1 MNIGTWNVQSWY
13 RPGAAINAVEQ
24 MENIGMDITAVQEI
38 RWPDDGNI
46 KISKS
51 TIFFSGNKNGRHE
64 FGTGFV
70 IRNNLVQNI
79 LNFKPINE
87 RICYIRMKGE
97 RYNTS
102 IISAHAP
109 TEEKDEDIKDEF
121 YDALER
127 EIDTM
132 PKHDMRILCG
142 DFNAK
147 IGKEPSLY
155 PTIGK
160 HSLHNIS
167 NDNGLRLTE
176 TAAANNML
184 IKSTMFPHKDIHKQT
199 WVSNDHITRNQIDH
213 IIVDARHSNNII
225 DVRSLRGIDGDTDH
239 YLVRAKVKSRISS
252 HKYNKTTINPQ
263 WNMDEIHSAENQRNY
278 REQLEQ
284 TLNSE
289 REDKDIEQLWEATA
303 EIITKT
309 ADKIFGRSKQKRA
322 KTWYDEECRK
332 QLEKRQTVRKTWIQL
347 QTDQSK
353 KEYDDCR
360 KETRKI
366 IRTKKRN
373 YEQQKYENME
383 RDRPK
388 PGSREFYKAIS
399 SEKRGHRTNS
409 IHTLRD
415 NQGRMIIDGREIT
428 EEWKKYFRDLLNI
441 IQEEQHKEEIY
452 ITADMPVKNPSF
464 EETQRALNKL
474 KNHKAPGTDGI
485 PAELLKYGGDA
496 LHRRIHQLITHI
508 WLEERTPARWKENII
523 VPIHKKGDKTKCANY
538 RGISLLNTAYKTLSN
553 IILSRLIPYAEN
565 VLGEYQAGF
574 RANRSTIDQLFTLR
588 QLLEKGW
595 EYNRPIHN
603 LFIDFRQAYDSVERS
618 QVWNAMAEF
627 SIPKKL
633 IRMTKVCM
641 EGGISKVRVNNKLS
655 SSFEINSGLK
665 QGDALSPLLF
675 NLVLEKAMRS
685 AEIKTELLSAQ
696 GPKLLLAYADDID
709 LVGDST
715 LSTKDIFNKVEGAT
729 SKVGLKINEEK
740 TKYMCINR
748 TTRRDRIGQNVTINT
763 FNFERVQRFKYLGAV
778 ITADNDVTE
787 EIKNRI
793 QSANRCL
800 FALNKLIKSKNLTR
814 SSKIKIYKSIVR
826 PVITYGCETWTMT
839 KANEEKLRR
848 FERKILRKIFGP
860 HHDITTNQ
868 YKIRTNIEL
877 KALYNN
883 ADIVQEIKSQRLRWA
898 GHVHRL
904 HNERLVKLVW
914 EEIPTGKRPL
924 GRPRMRWKDNIQAD
938 LRKMNI
944 PFDPRLMEDRTN
956 WKKVVQSA
964 KTHPGL

>member
-13 RPGAAINAVEQ
+13 RPGAAKNAVEQ
-24 MENIGMDITAVQEI
+24 LENIGMDITAVQEI

-51 TIFFSGNKNGRHE
+51 TIFYSGNKNGKHE

-70 IRNNLVQNI
+70 IKDSLVQNI

-87 RICYIRMKGE
+87 RICYIRMKGVQ
-97 RYNTS
+97 YNVS

-109 TEEKDEDIKDEF
+109 TEEKDENIKDGF

-127 EIDTM
+127 VIDTM
-132 PKHDMRILCG
+132 PKQDMRMLCG

-147 IGKEPSLY
+147 IGREPSLF

-167 NDNGLRLTE
+167 NDNGLRLIE
-176 TAAANNML
+176 TATANNML

-213 IIVDARHSNNII
+213 IIVDARHGNNIM

-239 YLVRAKVKSRISS
+239 YLVRAKVKTRISS
-252 HKYNKTTINPQ
+252 QKYNKTIKNPQ
-263 WNMDEIHSAENQRNY
+263 WNLDEIENTEKQQKY
-278 REQLEQ
+278 KEQLEQ

-289 REDKDIEQLWEATA
+289 REHNDIEKMWEATA
-303 EIITKT
+303 EVVTKT
-309 ADKIFGRSKQKRA
+309 ADEIFGRSRRKRT
-322 KTWYDEECRK
+322 KTWFDEECRE
-332 QLEKRQTVRKTWIQL
+332 QLKKRQTARKIWIQL
-347 QTDQSK
+347 QTDKSK
-353 KEYDDCR
+353 GEYDDCR

-373 YEQQKYENME
+373 YEQQKYEAME

-399 SEKRGHRTNS
+399 SEKRGYRTNS
-409 IHTLRD
+409 TPILRD
-415 NQGRMIIDGREIT
+415 DQGHMIIDSEKLT
-428 EEWKKYFRDLLNI
+428 EEWKGHFRDLLNVT
-441 IQEEQHKEEIY
+441 QEEQHKEEIY
-452 ITADMPVKNPSF
+452 ITADMPVENPSL
-464 EETQRALNKL
+464 EETQKALNKL
-474 KNHKAPGTDGI
+474 KNHKAPGADEI
-485 PAELLKYGGDA
+485 PAELLKYGGEA
-496 LHRRIHQLITHI
+496 LHRQIHQLITQI
-508 WLEERTPARWKENII
+508 WSEERIPARWKESII
-523 VPIHKKGDKTKCANY
+523 VPIHKKGDKTKCENY

-553 IILSRLIPYAEN
+553 IILNRLTPYAES

-574 RANRSTIDQLFTLR
+574 RTNRSTIDQLFTLR

-603 LFIDFRQAYDSVERS
+603 LFIDFRQAYDCVERS

-641 EGGISKVRVNNKLS
+641 EGGTSKVRVNNKLS
-655 SSFEINSGLK
+655 NSFEINNGLK

-675 NLVLEKAMRS
+675 NLVLEKAIRS
-685 AEIKTELLSAQ
+685 AEIKTELLSIQ

-709 LVGDST
+709 LIGDSI
-715 LSTKDIFNKVEGAT
+715 LSTKDIFNKVERAT
-729 SKVGLKINEEK
+729 REVGLKINEEK
-740 TKYMCINR
+740 TKYMCINK
-748 TTRRDRIGQNVTINT
+748 TTRRDRIGQNVTINNY
-763 FNFERVQRFKYLGAV
+763 NFERVQRFKYLGAV
-778 ITADNDVTE
+778 ITDDNDVTE
-787 EIKNRI
+787 EIKSRI
-793 QSANRCL
+793 QSGNRCL
-800 FALNKLIKSKNLTR
+800 FALDKLIKSRNLTR

-826 PVITYGCETWTMT
+826 PVLTYGSETWTMT

-860 HHDITTNQ
+860 HHDVTTNQ
-868 YKIRTNIEL
+868 YRTRTNTEL

-904 HNERLVKLVW
+904 HSERLVRLVW
-914 EEIPTGKRPL
+914 EETPTGKRSL
-924 GRPRMRWKDNIQAD
+924 GRPRMRWRDNIQAD